1 MAAEE
6 VVEGGRGS
14 PVGNMRE
21 ADGGH
26 ASEAVMSRYFARLVA
41 RAAGAETPAPIAPP
55 LPAPSSALSDPF
67 EMSAPLESAPPE
79 PRRVQRVPP
88 PPRVIAPAPPKE
100 DAPLRPPL
108 PLDPPLPSVSL
119 PVGEPPPSTTEPRAA
134 EPPGR
139 TPLVRAPIA
148 PEPIPTASA
157 RTMPPSVPSS
167 APGRSAGPPQVLKP
181 PPPPD
186 VTSSPAAPPSQEKRA
201 QEKRAEP
208 PRAQVAPSPGRP
220 AIEHSEPP
228 PPVRIIGEAASDLHP
243 PLPKGPDPAAV
254 APEQPRLVIGR
265 MRVEVTSAPAPPAP
279 QAVRVIER
287 RSTRAASSGPPSS
300 LRFGLGQ
307 M

>member
-1 MAAEE
+1 
-6 VVEGGRGS
+6 
-14 PVGNMRE
+14 
-21 ADGGH
+21 
-26 ASEAVMSRYFARLVA
+26 MSRYFARLVA

-88 PPRVIAPAPPKE
+88 PPPVIAPAPPKE

-108 PLDPPLPSVSL
+108 PLDPPLPSLSL
-119 PVGEPPPSTTEPRAA
+119 PVGGPPPSTTEPRAA

-139 TPLVRAPIA
+139 TPPVPAPIA
-148 PEPIPTASA
+148 PEPIPMASA
-157 RTMPPSVPSS
+157 RTMPSSVPSS

-208 PRAQVAPSPGRP
+208 PRARVAPSPGRP

-243 PLPKGPDPAAV
+243 PLPKGPDPAA
-254 APEQPRLVIGR
+254 AASEQPRLVIGR

>member
-1 MAAEE
+1 
-6 VVEGGRGS
+6 
-14 PVGNMRE
+14 
-21 ADGGH
+21 
-26 ASEAVMSRYFARLVA
+26 MSRYFARLVA

-88 PPRVIAPAPPKE
+88 PPPVIAPAPPKE

-108 PLDPPLPSVSL
+108 PLDPPLPSLSL
-119 PVGEPPPSTTEPRAA
+119 PVGGPPPSTTEPRAA

-139 TPLVRAPIA
+139 TPPVPAPIA
-148 PEPIPTASA
+148 PEPIPMASA
-157 RTMPPSVPSS
+157 RTMPSSVPSS

-181 PPPPD
+181 PPPPA
-186 VTSSPAAPPSQEKRA
+186 VTSSSVAPPSQEERA

-208 PRAQVAPSPGRP
+208 PRAPVAPSPRRP

-228 PPVRIIGEAASDLHP
+228 PLLRIIGEAPDLHP
-243 PLPKGPDPAAV
+243 PLPKGPDPAA
-254 APEQPRLVIGR
+254 AASEQPRLVIGR